1 MLPKLLIQVRS
12 PWLHFILKS
21 SKKEKVARKKF
32 KLLLVMHG
40 PLNSH
45 LISILMLHPI
55 RVISD
60 WTIMWIF
67 WFPQESFILCFS
79 ELQISN
85 LQWFETQMF
94 KSAKSDILNLEFGS
108 TQSCSRGPS
117 NAWARRNCD
126 NPSQLNLARKMLC
139 RPAKPPPPPP
149 DKISAGRIAGVA
161 AVACVTGG
169 GGARGISHRRPH

>member
-21 SKKEKVARKKF
+21 SKKEKVARAKL

-45 LISILMLHPI
+45 LISIFMFHPI

-60 WTIMWIF
+60 LTILWIF
-67 WFPQESFILCFS
+67 CFLRDSLTLCFN

-85 LQWFETQMF
+85 LQWFETTSLSQPNLLF
-94 KSAKSDILNLEFGS
+94 STWISAS
-108 TQSCSRGPS
+108 TQLFSRARSLLPS
-117 NAWARRNCD
+117 LSLLRP
-126 NPSQLNLARKMLC
+126 NPVKSPPFSRQAAPHLPFLRALC
-139 RPAKPPPPPP
+139 ITR
-149 DKISAGRIAGVA
+149 GR
-161 AVACVTGG
+161 TGLHMNE
-169 GGARGISHRRPH
+169 R

>member
-1 MLPKLLIQVRS
+1 MFPKLLIQVRS
-12 PWLHFILKS
+12 PWLHYILKS
-21 SKKEKVARKKF
+21 SKKEKVAREKL

-40 PLNSH
+40 PLNSY

-108 TQSCSRGPS
+108 TQSCSRGDTIFLK
-117 NAWARRNCD
+117 C
-126 NPSQLNLARKMLC
+126 
-139 RPAKPPPPPP
+139 
-149 DKISAGRIAGVA
+149 
-161 AVACVTGG
+161 GG
-169 GGARGISHRRPH
+169 CHVVNTDQFVIK

>member
-21 SKKEKVARKKF
+21 SKKEKVAREKF

-60 WTIMWIF
+60 WKIMWIF

-94 KSAKSDILNLEFGS
+94 ESAKSVILNLYFGQN
-108 TQSCSRGPS
+108 TIVLPCLGPTNVNS
-117 NAWARRNCD
+117 FLYFAMIHHARYILR
-126 NPSQLNLARKMLC
+126 
-139 RPAKPPPPPP
+139 
-149 DKISAGRIAGVA
+149 
-161 AVACVTGG
+161 
-169 GGARGISHRRPH
+169 